1 MTPTARCRT
10 YHLLR
15 DFGVYKAT
23 LKRAWENS
31 DTTEPGIDADGA
43 LFRRKSQCYTLPE
56 IERLF
61 FYLLTAHDACV
72 LEETGVFSAVEVY
85 GARQKERAY
94 DRAMKK
100 LAEARAKEEAE

>member
-1 MTPTARCRT
+1 MTTAARRT

-31 DTTEPGIDADGA
+31 DTSEPAIDADGP
-43 LFRRKSQCYTLPE
+43 LFRCKTQEYTLPE
-56 IERLF
+56 IERMF
-61 FYLLTAHDACV
+61 MYLLTAHDACV
-72 LEETGVFSAVEVY
+72 IDNADEYSAVEVY

-94 DRAMKK
+94 ERAMKK
-100 LAEARAKEEAE
+100 LAEARAKEGAE